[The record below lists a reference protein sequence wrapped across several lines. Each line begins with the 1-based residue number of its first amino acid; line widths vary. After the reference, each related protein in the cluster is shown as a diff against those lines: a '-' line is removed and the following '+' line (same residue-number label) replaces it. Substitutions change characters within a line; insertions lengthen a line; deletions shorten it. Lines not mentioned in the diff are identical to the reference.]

1 MADCEY
7 VPMEVAGHT
16 DSQGREIMNKELSQ
30 ARADAVVN
38 ALLARRVLTSN
49 MRAVGYGEEFPIAD
63 NDTEEGR
70 EANRRIEFT
79 LREVKRA
86 GQETGEAEVSDGEAA
101 RPETTEDTNE

>member
-1 MADCEY
+1 MIRF
-7 VPMEVAGHT
+7 P
-16 DSQGREIMNKELSQ
+16 N
-30 ARADAVVN
+30 
-38 ALLARRVLTSN
+38 RRIYKANQLKAN
-49 MRAVGYGEEFPIAD
+49 QPFPIAD

-79 LREVKRA
+79 LREARRA